1 MQFLEK
7 LWKIL
12 GSIKILNM
20 SQQKEEDIIWYQTKL
35 SYYKVFLRKFISNRN
50 KITDII

>member
-12 GSIKILNM
+12 GSIKMLNM
-20 SQQKEEDIIWYQTKL
+20 SQQKEEDIWYQTKL